1 MDGATAGWQLNA
13 QTALTSTAM
22 KELMQGIW
30 SRLTVGFA
38 ILFALAGCQSWQSST
53 GIPGLGFSKVE
64 RQIVKQAKNDPFP
77 SPKQVGMEA
86 PQRR

>member
-1 MDGATAGWQLNA
+1 MSGHAPPA
-13 QTALTSTAM
+13 STTM
-22 KELMQGIW
+22 KALMQSTW

-38 ILFALAGCQSWQSST
+38 LLFAFIFVLAGCQTWQSSP
-53 GIPGLGFSKVE
+53 GLPGLGFSKVE

>member
-1 MDGATAGWQLNA
+1 MQHVRIAA
-13 QTALTSTAM
+13 ALAC
-22 KELMQGIW
+22 
-30 SRLTVGFA
+30 LT
-38 ILFALAGCQSWQSST
+38 LLAGCQTWQPSP
-53 GIPGLGFSKVE
+53 GLPGLGFSKVE

>member
-1 MDGATAGWQLNA
+1 MDGATAGWQLIA
-13 QTALTSTAM
+13 QTAL
-22 KELMQGIW
+22 KELMQSIW
-30 SRLTVGFA
+30 SRLTVGVV
-38 ILFALAGCQSWQSST
+38 LTFALAGCQSWQSST

>member
-1 MDGATAGWQLNA
+1 MSGHTPLA
-13 QTALTSTAM
+13 STTM
-22 KELMQGIW
+22 KALMQRTW

-38 ILFALAGCQSWQSST
+38 LLFAFIFVLAGCQSWQSSP
-53 GIPGLGFSKVE
+53 GLPGLGFSKPGLSFSKVE

-86 PQRR
+86 L